1 MEKQRV
7 NVWIS
12 CRNHKL
18 LEEVTRGRDVTKTD
32 IVDAALSHYFDPERE
47 AARDDL
53 IMARLDAFDLRQG
66 AIERDLTVN
75 VETLGQFILY
85 WLTLSEPLPQAMRE
99 DAQRLGRKRF
109 DYFIE
114 QVGRR
119 MGTSSAVGMRLRE
132 QLIPDEN

>member
-32 IVDAALSHYFDPERE
+32 IVDAALSLYFDPERE

-53 IMARLDAFDLRQG
+53 IMARMDAFDLRQG
-66 AIERDLTVN
+66 AIERDLAVS
-75 VETLGQFILY
+75 VETLGQFVLY

>member
-32 IVDAALSHYFDPERE
+32 IVDAALSYYFNPERE

-109 DYFIE
+109 DFFIE

-119 MGTSSAVGMRLRE
+119 MGTSSAVGIRLRE
-132 QLIPDEN
+132 QLIPDES